1 MKNKKKIIIKI
12 YGGLGNQMFQY
23 AAGRALSLWHQV
35 PLCINIEWFN
45 TKQNSTIAR
54 IYQLNIF
61 KNITAPIQKSSFFPC
76 QNLIKPLTQYLSLSH
91 TIREP
96 HFAYWPAFSRIT
108 QPAMLVGYWQ
118 SEKYFENFQNEILH
132 DFTFPALPK
141 KAEQLSKEIAKTP
154 ESVSVH
160 IRRGDYI
167 SNPQAQAFHGNLQHD
182 YYNKA
187 LQTIKYSCGNTK
199 LFIFSD
205 DPQWARQN
213 FDCCGHDA
221 VIVDLNFPTAPHHD
235 MHLMSLCKHHIIA
248 NSSFSWWGAWL
259 GNNRGLTIAPKKWFA
274 QKAFDEYKDVYCKDW
289 IVL

>member
-1 MKNKKKIIIKI
+1 MNRINITINI

-23 AAGRALSLWHQV
+23 AAGRALSLHHQV
-35 PLCINIEWFN
+35 PLYLNIEWFSQ
-45 TKQNSTIAR
+45 KQLPTVMRS
-54 IYQLNIF
+54 YQLGF
-61 KNITAPIQKSSFFPC
+61 FENITAPIQKQSSFPC
-76 QNLIKPLTQYLSLSH
+76 SGIIRRIKQSFSFSH
-91 TIREP
+91 TIQEP
-96 HFAYWPAFSRIT
+96 HFSYWPEFFKLTPPTI
-108 QPAMLVGYWQ
+108 LNGYWQ
-118 SEKYFENFQNEILH
+118 CEKYFKNCQKEILH
-132 DFTFPALPK
+132 DFTFPMLPK
-141 KAEQLSKEIAKTP
+141 KAEQLSKDIAKTP

-167 SNPQAQAFHGNLQHD
+167 SNPQTQAFHGNLHHE

-187 LQTIKYSCGNTK
+187 LEAIKYTCGNSK

-221 VIVDLNFPTAPHHD
+221 VIVDLNFPAAPHHD

-259 GNNRGLTIAPKKWFA
+259 GSSRGLTIAPRKWFA
-274 QKAFDEYKDVYCKDW
+274 QKAFDEYKDIYCKDW